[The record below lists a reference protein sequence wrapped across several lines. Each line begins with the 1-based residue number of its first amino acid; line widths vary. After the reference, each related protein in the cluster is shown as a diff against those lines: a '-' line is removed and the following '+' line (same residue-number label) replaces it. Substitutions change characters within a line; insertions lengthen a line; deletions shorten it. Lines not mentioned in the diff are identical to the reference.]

1 MTDHATLD
9 LAARAIEERDRLREA
24 LGQIASGAGNS
35 RPSLD
40 AAFLMAEVLQVPYR
54 EVMIAAIIPAFLYYL
69 ALFFQVDLEAAKR
82 GIRGEPAERLPQTL
96 AVLEREGLIQRR
108 PDEDDRRVVHFSLTR
123 AGQAELRRTDLPPG
137 WETALADLPA
147 RERETA
153 TAALEQL
160 LCNLQHRNAGRT
172 FGACRSCRHL
182 QRAGRQYRCGLNG
195 EPLSA
200 DDTQRICHEHAYPET
215 S

>member
-1 MTDHATLD
+1 MPKSRLPELIERLGNLLRAGQRRTAGGLQPVHLQVLGY
-9 LAARAIEERDRLREA
+9 LARCNRFSDTPAA
-24 LGQIASGAGNS
+24 LT
-35 RPSLD
+35 
-40 AAFLMAEVLQVPYR
+40 AFLGATKGTVS
-54 EVMIAAIIPAFLYYL
+54 
-69 ALFFQVDLEAAKR
+69 
-82 GIRGEPAERLPQTL
+82 QTL